1 MSDELQP
8 EGRRQLE
15 YVDRALAASV
25 RSELDRDENVLVKVK
40 PESDAIALTLLPF
53 PVLWLT
59 GMFLYSVGTMQTTI
73 DPSQALNGSIL
84 LLVLVALLGMV
95 EIIAVPQQAKRTMF
109 VATDRRVFLLKL
121 KGKFGDAESDDY
133 SNVSRKKVRSQRNT
147 MFFYLACTVPIQI
160 IFCLLIL
167 DVVRSLAS
175 HSSLFTLGGFVTIL
189 AALVYHW
196 YQDLRY
202 PIPSLREF
210 PRTFYIINEYL
221 ATVESAT
228 YEEIDKAVLHK
239 HPSGLGDIFLV
250 AAKKGCLRLK
260 CLPEAQEFYD
270 KIEEQRR
277 IARALPPQIKTVVE
291 GARGDTDKT
300 IADKQIEKFVEEVE
314 RLVENQKNE
323 PAVTKESTQDN
334 QSKEAKEST
343 ENNQSIEEKEKDL

>member
-1 MSDELQP
+1 MSDELQL
-8 EGRRQLE
+8 Q

-25 RSELDRDENVLVKVK
+25 RSELDPDESVLLKVK
-40 PESDAIALTLLPF
+40 PEADAIALTLLPF

-121 KGKFGDAESDDY
+121 KGKFGDADRDDY
-133 SNVSRKKVRSQRNT
+133 SSVSRKKVRSQRNT

-160 IFCLLIL
+160 IFCMLIL
-167 DVVRSLAS
+167 DVVRSMATNP
-175 HSSLFTLGGFVTIL
+175 SLFTLGGFITIL
-189 AALVYHW
+189 TALVYHW

-239 HPSGLGDIFLV
+239 RRSGLGDIFLV
-250 AAKKGCLRLK
+250 APQKGCLRLK
-260 CLPEAQEFYD
+260 CLPEAKEFYD
-270 KIEEQRR
+270 KIEEQRK
-277 IARALPPQIKTVVE
+277 IAATTPPERREIQEKW
-291 GARGDTDKT
+291 GDSNKT

-314 RLVENQKNE
+314 RLVESQKNE
-323 PAVTKESTQDN
+323 PVGTKESTPAGQSTELIE
-334 QSKEAKEST
+334 SKESKEST
-343 ENNQSIEEKEKDL
+343 EKNESTKEKEKDV